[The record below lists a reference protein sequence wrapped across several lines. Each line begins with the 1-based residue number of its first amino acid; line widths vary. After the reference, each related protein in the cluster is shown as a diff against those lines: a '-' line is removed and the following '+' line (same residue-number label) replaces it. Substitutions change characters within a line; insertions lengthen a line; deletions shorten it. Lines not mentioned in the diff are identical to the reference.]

1 MIADDLDEF
10 SGLTLFSSSN
20 KKSSV
25 QSAVQSRHNQNV
37 YLNQSSTQVQTK
49 TKPESQKSIELKSE
63 VQPEVQAP
71 VQAPVRAPVQAQ
83 AQPESNQERNT
94 WASTI
99 DIETQMR
106 MEGMMHNH
114 GDNNDKRMSD
124 RLKES
129 MAFQTSFL
137 NEPQPLKQTATRKP
151 KFEPTD
157 STPETFN
164 NRLDPF
170 EYCHRNTQYNF
181 DRIATVNTRMEG
193 KQAVTLD
200 SNNFMK
206 K

>member
-10 SGLTLFSSSN
+10 SGLTLFSSSD

-25 QSAVQSRHNQNV
+25 QNSVQNRHNQNV
-37 YLNQSSTQVQTK
+37 YLNQSSTQVQSK
-49 TKPESQKSIELKSE
+49 TNLESQKSIELKSE

-71 VQAPVRAPVQAQ
+71 VQTQV
-83 AQPESNQERNT
+83 QPESNLERST

-106 MEGMMHNH
+106 MESMMHNH
-114 GDNNDKRMSD
+114 EDSNDKRMSD

-129 MAFQTSFL
+129 MAFQSSFL
-137 NEPQPLKQTATRKP
+137 NEPQPLKKTATRKP
-151 KFEPTD
+151 KLEPTD

-193 KQAVTLD
+193 KQTVTLD

>member
-1 MIADDLDEF
+1 
-10 SGLTLFSSSN
+10 
-20 KKSSV
+20 
-25 QSAVQSRHNQNV
+25 
-37 YLNQSSTQVQTK
+37 
-49 TKPESQKSIELKSE
+49 
-63 VQPEVQAP
+63 
-71 VQAPVRAPVQAQ
+71 
-83 AQPESNQERNT
+83 
-94 WASTI
+94 
-99 DIETQMR
+99 
-106 MEGMMHNH
+106 
-114 GDNNDKRMSD
+114 MSD

-129 MAFQTSFL
+129 MAFQSSFL

-151 KFEPTD
+151 QFEPTE

-193 KQAVTLD
+193 KQTVTLD